1 MMPRPGK
8 NKNEIEGTSP
18 MTITWITFGLYFV
31 VLLGLGL
38 IAWQQTHNLSDY
50 ILGGRRLGS
59 GVTALS
65 AGASDMS
72 GWLLL
77 GLPGY
82 AYLAG
87 FEAVW
92 IAVGL
97 LIGTWLNWKLVASRL
112 RVATERL
119 DDSLTLPD
127 YFQRRFADSSGLLR
141 VVPAVFILLFFSL
154 YVSAGLVAGGRLF
167 ETVFELPYLW
177 AVAAGAVAIIAYT
190 FLGGYLAV
198 SWTDAFQ
205 ALLMVLALVAVVLLA
220 MGQDFG
226 GSGLFAGVV
235 QVNRELLNPFTSST
249 GEALGWLGIVSLMAW
264 GLGYFGQPHILARFM
279 GIRSAGQLVRARQI
293 ALAWVATCLI
303 AAVIVGVAG
312 IPAPMVLQGSEA
324 ETVFIRLVEL
334 LFHPLIA
341 GICLAAIL
349 AAIMSTAD
357 SQLLVASSVVSED
370 FYKGWLKPGAGQTE
384 LVWVGRVAVIVIA
397 LVAFGLAMDPDSR
410 VLELVAYAW
419 AGLGAAFGPVIVLSL
434 YWSGMSRAGA
444 AAGMIVGGVTV
455 LVWNRLS
462 GGFFDVYEILPGVIF
477 ASLAVVVFSR
487 LFPDPQ
493 ARARFTEVDSAR
505 A

>member
-1 MMPRPGK
+1 
-8 NKNEIEGTSP
+8 
-18 MTITWITFGLYFV
+18 MTATWLTFGLYFV
-31 VLLGLGL
+31 ALLALGL
-38 IAWQQTHNLSDY
+38 IAWQRTSNLSDY

-87 FEAVW
+87 LEAGW
-92 IAVGL
+92 IALGL
-97 LIGTWLNWKLVASRL
+97 LIGTWMNWLLVASRL
-112 RVATERL
+112 RIATEHL

-127 YFQRRFADSSGLLR
+127 YFQRRFADTSGLLR
-141 VVPAVFILLFFSL
+141 VIPAVFILLFFAL

-177 AVAAGAVAIIAYT
+177 AVTAGAAAIIIYT

-198 SWTDAFQ
+198 SWTDALQ
-205 ALLMVLALVAVVLLA
+205 ALLMVLALSAVVLMA
-220 MGQDFG
+220 MG
-226 GSGLFAGVV
+226 SGETGVFAAAAEH
-235 QVNRELLNPFTSST
+235 NPALLNPFTDAE
-249 GEALGWLGIVSLMAW
+249 GQALGVLAVISLMAW

-279 GIRSAGQLVRARQI
+279 GIRAASELTRARRI
-293 ALAWVATCLI
+293 AMTWVTICLV
-303 AAVIVGVAG
+303 AAVMVGMAG
-312 IPAPMVLQGSEA
+312 IGSLDETLTGGDT

-334 LFHPLIA
+334 LFHPVIA

-384 LVWVGRVAVIVIA
+384 LVWVGRAAVIAIA
-397 LVAFGLAMDPDSR
+397 LIAFSLAMDPDSL
-410 VLELVAYAW
+410 VLELVAHAW

-444 AAGMIVGGVTV
+444 AAGMIAGGLTV
-455 LVWNRLS
+455 MIWNRLD
-462 GGFFDVYEILPGVIF
+462 GGLFDVYEILPGAIL
-477 ASLAVVVFSR
+477 AALAVVVFSR
-487 LFPDPQ
+487 LIPDPK
-493 ARARFTEVDSAR
+493 ATRRFETMLGDR
-505 A
+505 LP

>member
-1 MMPRPGK
+1 
-8 NKNEIEGTSP
+8 
-18 MTITWITFGLYFV
+18 MTTTWITFGLYFL
-31 VLLGLGL
+31 VLLALGVV
-38 IAWQQTHNLSDY
+38 AWRRTENLSDY

-87 FEAVW
+87 LEAGW
-92 IAVGL
+92 IALGL
-97 LIGTWLNWKLVASRL
+97 LLGTWLNWKVTAGRL
-112 RVATERL
+112 RTATEQL

-127 YFQRRFADSSGLLR
+127 YFQRRFADTSGLLR
-141 VVPAVFILLFFSL
+141 IVPAVFILIFFSL

-177 AVAAGAVAIIAYT
+177 AVAAGAGAIILYT

-205 ALLMVLALVAVVLLA
+205 ALLMLLALVAVVLLA
-220 MGQDFG
+220 FG
-226 GSGLFAGVV
+226 HVPSGLFETVSHH
-235 QVNRELLNPFTSST
+235 NHHLLNPFTDAN
-249 GEALGWLGIVSLMAW
+249 GQALSVLAVVSLMAW

-279 GIRSAGQLVRARQI
+279 GIRAAGELIRARQI
-293 ALAWVATCLI
+293 AVVWVSICLI
-303 AAVIVGVAG
+303 AAVMVGIAG
-312 IPAPMVLQGSEA
+312 IGVLPEVLEGEA
-324 ETVFIRLVEL
+324 SETVFIRLVET
-334 LFHPLIA
+334 LFHPLVA

-370 FYKGWLKPGAGQTE
+370 FYKGWVKPGASQSE
-384 LVWVGRVAVIVIA
+384 LVWVGRGAVIVIA
-397 LVAFGLAMDPDSR
+397 AIAFWLAMDPDSR
-410 VLELVAYAW
+410 VLDLVAHAW
-419 AGLGAAFGPVIVLSL
+419 AGLGAAFGPVIVMSL

-444 AAGMIVGGVTV
+444 VAGMIAGGITV
-455 LVWNRLS
+455 LVWNRLD
-462 GGFFDVYEILPGVIF
+462 GGLFDVYEILPGAILAALAAMIF
-477 ASLAVVVFSR
+477 SL
-487 LFPDPQ
+487 LMPDAK
-493 ARARFTEVDSAR
+493 ARQRFIGMLG
-505 A
+505 